1 MNRNL
6 TLTLDEGLLLS
17 ARKVALEQ
25 GTSVNA
31 MVRDYLTD
39 LTQHSARRMESRA
52 VIQEFLDDDLTRL
65 TGITWT
71 RDELHSRQV

>member
-1 MNRNL
+1 MSCFTQNPCYSAFMNRNL

-39 LTQHSARRMESRA
+39 LSTLDPPHGVQSRHSGVSGR
-52 VIQEFLDDDLTRL
+52 
-65 TGITWT
+65 
-71 RDELHSRQV
+71 